1 MRHTIHIIQYNTYD
15 HSSSWWVLIDGGDS
29 INTSRPL
36 DRRVYTFFVILHDG
50 KLGVGWC
57 LIKFREVTVKK
68 NSMKYFC
75 VIKEKIAYMECV
87 IQKSM
92 LYSYYLFLFILL
104 CDVDSALVSDS
115 NPYIWISNCIQN
127 VRILNGGVFCAERD
141 VTQESSREQTRHSV
155 IVGVGGGAGAGLSGW
170 KKAILVW
177 RNYWITPGVFR
188 TQSKI

>member
-1 MRHTIHIIQYNTYD
+1 
-15 HSSSWWVLIDGGDS
+15 
-29 INTSRPL
+29 
-36 DRRVYTFFVILHDG
+36 
-50 KLGVGWC
+50 
-57 LIKFREVTVKK
+57 
-68 NSMKYFC
+68 MKYFC

-92 LYSYYLFLFILL
+92 FYSYYMLLFILL
-104 CDVDSALVSDS
+104 FDVDSALVSDS

-127 VRILNGGVFCAERD
+127 VRILNGGVVCAERD

-155 IVGVGGGAGAGLSGW
+155 MVGVGGAGLGGS
-170 KKAILVW
+170 KKVILVW